1 MTCKLSHFNIISKES
16 DFDVITQRIQ
26 ENDTQDMIFLRGAIY
41 KLMKKLLVSSKNAIT
56 GGELFND
63 NNGVDGMAMESDSE
77 LTDMIR
83 DIACNPAKY
92 LKIGK

>member
-1 MTCKLSHFNIISKES
+1 
-16 DFDVITQRIQ
+16 
-26 ENDTQDMIFLRGAIY
+26 MIRQS
-41 KLMKKLLVSSKNAIT
+41 VSSQNAIT
-56 GGELFND
+56 GGELFNV

-92 LKIGK
+92 LEMGKKAKDFYDNNRTPKYMAEGLWNAVQFALEHC